1 MQTKKCNKCNLEKP
15 VTEYSKEYNK
25 TQRCCKSC
33 ATIVSKKWYQDNKDN
48 EEIKNKL
55 HTRPKEK
62 YKYLKNIV
70 NKVKEHYG
78 CCLCNEKD
86 ACCLDFHHLNKETKD
101 RNVSHWTEAKSYEKI
116 IREIIKC
123 ICVCA
128 NCHRKIHA
136 KKIKSPEKLIDH
148 GELIKLIEESKKL
161 FPWREREKKIKKPK
175 IMKNSC
181 PVCHKLTN
189 NDIYCCSK
197 CCKVAR
203 RKVIRPS
210 FEKLQEDIK
219 KMSMIKVG
227 KKYNVT
233 GNTIKKWIKNYKKE
247 NDLSGT

>member
-1 MQTKKCNKCNLEKP
+1 MQTKKCNKCNLEKSI
-15 VTEYSKEYNK
+15 TEYHKRGNK
-25 TQRCCKSC
+25 TQFSCKSC
-33 ATIVSKKWYQDNKDN
+33 ATTIAKKWYQKNKEN

-55 HTRPKEK
+55 YNRPKEK
-62 YKYLKNIV
+62 SKYLRNIV

-78 CCLCNEKD
+78 CCLCGEKD
-86 ACCLDFHHLNKETKD
+86 NCCLDFHHLKSETKNK
-101 RNVSHWTEAKSYEKI
+101 NVSDWVKAKSYEKTI
-116 IREIIKC
+116 KEITKC

-136 KKIKSPEKLIDH
+136 RKIKPPEKPIDH
-148 GELIKLIEESKKL
+148 NYLMKLIEESKKL
-161 FPWREREKKIKKPK
+161 NPWREREQRIKKPK

-189 NDIYCCSK
+189 NDIYCCNK
-197 CCKVAR
+197 CCKIAK

-210 FEKLQEDIK
+210 LEQLQEDIK

-233 GNTIKKWIKNYKKE
+233 NNTIKKWIKSYEKE
-247 NDLSGT
+247 NDLSGI